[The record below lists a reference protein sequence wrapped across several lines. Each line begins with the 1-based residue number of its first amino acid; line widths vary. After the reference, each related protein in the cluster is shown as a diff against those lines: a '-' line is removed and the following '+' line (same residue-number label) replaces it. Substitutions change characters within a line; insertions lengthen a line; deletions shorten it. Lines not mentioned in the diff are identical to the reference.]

1 MKVIFLTDVKGQG
14 KKNEIK
20 EVSNG
25 YAQNFLIKKGLAI
38 KATDSNIGKV
48 SKKVNEEA
56 LEESL
61 LIKDLEDVK
70 RKLEKELF
78 EFKIKTGEQDR
89 VFGTIS
95 IKQIKEAIN
104 NLGYRVEKQNIKLDH
119 PIDTLG
125 VHIIKVELHK
135 KVIADV
141 KIKVSKK

>member
-61 LIKDLEDVK
+61 LVKDLEDVK

-89 VFGTIS
+89 VFGTVS

-104 NLGYRVEKQNIKLDH
+104 NLGYHVDKQSIKIDH

-125 VHIIKVELHK
+125 FHNIKVELHK

-141 KIKVSKK
+141 RIKVSKK

>member
-61 LIKDLEDVK
+61 LVKDLEDVK
-70 RKLEKELF
+70 RKLEKKLF

-89 VFGTIS
+89 VFGTVS

-104 NLGYRVEKQNIKLDH
+104 NLGYHVDKQSIKIDH

-125 VHIIKVELHK
+125 FHNIKVELHK

-141 KIKVSKK
+141 RIKVSKK